1 MMIAAAQARSLR
13 RCLRHRHGV
22 VARGATK
29 GIDAREADIR
39 TGGSVHESPAPGPWG
54 EQTVLAG
61 VMCGAVVLITDHRVD
76 TCI

>member
-1 MMIAAAQARSLR
+1 MRIAAAPARSLR

-29 GIDAREADIR
+29 GIDAREADTR
-39 TGGSVHESPAPGPWG
+39 TGGSVHESQAPGPWG

-61 VMCGAVVLITDHRVD
+61 FICVAVVLITDLRVD
-76 TCI
+76 TFI